1 MRGSV
6 RSTWRSAARALAL
19 ALSLATILAGCGF
32 HLRRDEPL
40 PFATIAVPSE
50 TPLAL
55 QLRRNIAASTRTRV
69 IDDPAKA
76 DAILD
81 ILSETREK
89 AILSLNTEGKVREY
103 QLRYRVTF
111 RVHDNKAGE
120 YVPRDEIVLRRDI
133 TFNDQVLAKESEEA
147 LLYRDMQS
155 DMVQLI
161 LRRLAAAKL
170 RPAEPPPVPATQSQ

>member
-1 MRGSV
+1 MS
-6 RSTWRSAARALAL
+6 RSTGSSGRRAALAL
-19 ALSLATILAGCGF
+19 ALIASLSGCGF
-32 HLRRDEPL
+32 HLRGDEPL

-55 QLRRNIAASTRTRV
+55 QLRRNIAASKRTRV

-81 ILSETREK
+81 VLGETREK
-89 AILSLNTEGKVREY
+89 VILSLNTQGRVREY
-103 QLRYRVTF
+103 QLRYRVAF

-147 LLYRDMQS
+147 LLYRDMQT

-170 RPAEPPPVPATQSQ
+170 RTAEPEPPAPPAQ